1 MSKRLIVILIIVTLV
16 GIMGSNEK
24 TLAQNVAPL
33 IVKVVGAQGQ
43 NLSGARVV
51 IEDSTGTTVFNGFTD
66 EQGSVRVDVAY
77 GTYSILVDYQG
88 FINTATAS
96 VSSQAGTVSTIATNV
111 FIEIFGQAMTF
122 ATFVLWIIVLAL
134 IISIPTVIIVRIR
147 KKKPPPPPP
156 PPEPE

>member
-1 MSKRLIVILIIVTLV
+1 MSKHLIVILIIVTLV
-16 GIMGSNEK
+16 GIIGSNEK

-43 NLSGARVV
+43 NLSGVRVV

-156 PPEPE
+156 PPEPK